1 MHLLAVVHLVYA
13 IISEHVL
20 LCVEIVEVV
29 PLCRCTSHQSY
40 VMLLGER
47 MVEDEIVVPKI
58 CERLVVAL
66 VAAALLN
73 GRGFPVVL
81 GCIAVVI
88 PELGVNAERALQLE
102 PLSQSHL
109 CRDIAKEVIALS
121 AAAVGCGWANRVA
134 YAAIPKRIAL
144 RSGPLA
150 TGILNGKDGQ
160 CSVCI
165 AHVITALLLAVGR
178 NGYVGCHLQP
188 RLHLG
193 IRVLLEGESAVLDA
207 SYNTRLIEHASRH
220 IIVCLVAAT
229 RITQRVVLHISGT
242 EQLVYPIGSFA
253 ESRRICPF
261 GIGGVARIV
270 HHVVAQRCILACIE
284 QVGSTCGILHGKI
297 GREREVSLAFLSLL
311 GGYHYD
317 TVGTAATVY
326 CRCRSVLQ
334 HVQTLYVCH
343 VDGIDAE
350 VGWHSVYYYKR
361 VAVVDRTHTAH
372 LNSNVVARLAGIY
385 NLQSCYLTLNGLSD
399 VGYRRVLYVLG
410 SKRTDSSGEV
420 FLLHNAITYND
431 NFVEFVDIFG
441 QYDFKRRL
449 ATYGNTLVVVAD
461 VRNFEYCIVGN

>member
-13 IISEHVL
+13 LISEHVL

-66 VAAALLN
+66 VAATLLN

-81 GCIAVVI
+81 RGIAVVI

-109 CRDIAKEVIALS
+109 CRDIAKEVIALG
-121 AAAVGCGWANRVA
+121 AAAVGCGWTDRVA
-134 YAAIPKRIAL
+134 CAAIPKRIAL

-150 TGILNGKDGQ
+150 IGVLNGKDGQ

-178 NGYVGCHLQP
+178 HGYVGCHLQP

-193 IRVLLEGESAVLDA
+193 IRVLLEGEPAVLDA
-207 SYNTRLIEHASRH
+207 SYNTRLIEHTSRH

-229 RITQRVVLHISGT
+229 RITQRVVLHISGA

-253 ESRRICPF
+253 ESRRISPF
-261 GIGGVARIV
+261 GIGSVARIV

-284 QVGSTCGILHGKI
+284 QVGSACGILHGKI
-297 GREREVSLAFLSLL
+297 G
-311 GGYHYD
+311 
-317 TVGTAATVY
+317 
-326 CRCRSVLQ
+326 
-334 HVQTLYVCH
+334 
-343 VDGIDAE
+343 
-350 VGWHSVYYYKR
+350 
-361 VAVVDRTHTAH
+361 
-372 LNSNVVARLAGIY
+372 
-385 NLQSCYLTLNGLSD
+385 
-399 VGYRRVLYVLG
+399 
-410 SKRTDSSGEV
+410 
-420 FLLHNAITYND
+420 
-431 NFVEFVDIFG
+431 
-441 QYDFKRRL
+441 
-449 ATYGNTLVVVAD
+449 
-461 VRNFEYCIVGN
+461 

>member
-13 IISEHVL
+13 LISEHVL

-47 MVEDEIVVPKI
+47 MVEDEIVVPEI

-81 GCIAVVI
+81 GGIAVVI

-121 AAAVGCGWANRVA
+121 AAAVGCGWTDRVA
-134 YAAIPKRIAL
+134 CAAIPKRIAL

-150 TGILNGKDGQ
+150 VGVLNGKDGQ

-207 SYNTRLIEHASRH
+207 SYNTRLIKHTSRH
-220 IIVCLVAAT
+220 IIMCLVAAT

-270 HHVVAQRCILACIE
+270 HHFVAQRCILACIE

-326 CRCRSVLQ
+326 CRC
-334 HVQTLYVCH
+334 
-343 VDGIDAE
+343 
-350 VGWHSVYYYKR
+350 
-361 VAVVDRTHTAH
+361 
-372 LNSNVVARLAGIY
+372 
-385 NLQSCYLTLNGLSD
+385 
-399 VGYRRVLYVLG
+399 
-410 SKRTDSSGEV
+410 
-420 FLLHNAITYND
+420 
-431 NFVEFVDIFG
+431 
-441 QYDFKRRL
+441 
-449 ATYGNTLVVVAD
+449 
-461 VRNFEYCIVGN
+461 

>member
-1 MHLLAVVHLVYA
+1 M
-13 IISEHVL
+13 
-20 LCVEIVEVV
+20 
-29 PLCRCTSHQSY
+29 
-40 VMLLGER
+40 
-47 MVEDEIVVPKI
+47 
-58 CERLVVAL
+58 
-66 VAAALLN
+66 
-73 GRGFPVVL
+73 
-81 GCIAVVI
+81 
-88 PELGVNAERALQLE
+88 
-102 PLSQSHL
+102 
-109 CRDIAKEVIALS
+109 
-121 AAAVGCGWANRVA
+121 
-134 YAAIPKRIAL
+134 
-144 RSGPLA
+144 
-150 TGILNGKDGQ
+150 
-160 CSVCI
+160 
-165 AHVITALLLAVGR
+165 
-178 NGYVGCHLQP
+178 
-188 RLHLG
+188 
-193 IRVLLEGESAVLDA
+193 
-207 SYNTRLIEHASRH
+207 
-220 IIVCLVAAT
+220 CLVAAT
-229 RITQRVVLHISGT
+229 RITQRVVLHISGA

-399 VGYRRVLYVLG
+399 VGYRRVLHVLG

-420 FLLHNAITYND
+420 FLLHNTITYND
-431 NFVEFVDIFG
+431 KFVEFVDIFG